1 MKLSCLPVSYYNEFI
16 NGKKS
21 IISWAEEASR
31 LGLNGI
37 DISQIMIKSMEHN
50 RICSIKE
57 SINNIGIHVAMFAT
71 YTDFTNPEKKKRKK
85 QLMDLERD
93 FETAA
98 CLGADLIR
106 LTAGQNYPGI
116 SKDDG
121 IKWVLEGLNKAEII
135 SKKYPVDVVFE
146 NHGKPGIW
154 DYTDFAH
161 DKNIFLAIVKKIESM
176 SIGINFDTA
185 NPVINCYSSIDLL
198 KKIIHKVV
206 SVHAADNMVY
216 GKIQP
221 VIIGKGIV
229 PFNDIFKHLVSAQ
242 FNGWICIEEASG
254 CKEKGVK
261 EAVTYIKKYI

>member
-1 MKLSCLPVSYYNEFI
+1 M
-16 NGKKS
+16 
-21 IISWAEEASR
+21 
-31 LGLNGI
+31 
-37 DISQIMIKSMEHN
+37 DI
-50 RICSIKE
+50 
-57 SINNIGIHVAMFAT
+57 
-71 YTDFTNPEKKKRKK
+71 
-85 QLMDLERD
+85 ERD

-116 SKDDG
+116 SRDDG

-135 SKKYPVDVVFE
+135 SKKYPVNVVFE

-161 DKNIFLAIVKKIESM
+161 DKDIFLAIVKKIESM
-176 SIGINFDTA
+176 NIGINFDTA
-185 NPVINCYSSIDLL
+185 NPVINGYSPIDLL

-206 SVHAADNMVY
+206 SIHAADNMVY

-229 PFNDIFKHLVSAQ
+229 PFNDIFKYLVSAQ